1 MLLQRR
7 VYATLKPPS
16 ATETRIGQFI
26 WPDQKVIYFL
36 YINPLNTDTTI
47 RTQIDT
53 DNGHFPM
60 SRVTC
65 IHVYSNIWSNPLYKT
80 LFN

>member
-7 VYATLKPPS
+7 VYATVKPPS

-26 WPDQKVIYFL
+26 WPHQKVIYFL

-65 IHVYSNIWSNPLYKT
+65 IHVYCNI
-80 LFN
+80 

>member
-47 RTQIDT
+47 GTMDICLC
-53 DNGHFPM
+53 PEL
-60 SRVTC
+60 
-65 IHVYSNIWSNPLYKT
+65 HVYMYTVIYSQPRFTRHCFTEHRL
-80 LFN
+80 

>member
-53 DNGHFPM
+53 DNGHFPK

-65 IHVYSNIWSNPLYKT
+65 IHVYCNI
-80 LFN
+80 